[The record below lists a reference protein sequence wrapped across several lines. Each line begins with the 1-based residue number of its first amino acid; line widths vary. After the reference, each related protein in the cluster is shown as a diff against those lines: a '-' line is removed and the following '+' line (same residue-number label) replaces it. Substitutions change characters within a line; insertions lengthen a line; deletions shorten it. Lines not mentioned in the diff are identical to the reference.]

1 MIIKTPKNS
10 IIKNLRV
17 YDLEESILACQYPMM
32 TETYENMEDV
42 DDDVLAK
49 AFKTAKKLGNT
60 SKGTGH
66 DQYLTGVLVAF
77 DLTLT
82 NKAWVE
88 MQRYN
93 HVYHVS
99 SCSTIHKMAK
109 FDYAINYDEN
119 TDPRMIE
126 IMKEILEEYNNNPTK
141 ENYLKLLHSNPAGF
155 TLTAR
160 LTTNYRALKTVISQR
175 RNHKLPIWREFCEI
189 MIDVLPH
196 FKELTGIDIND

>member
-42 DDDVLAK
+42 DDDILAK
-49 AFKTAKKLGNT
+49 AFKTAKKLG
-60 SKGTGH
+60 KTGGSEGH
-66 DQYLTGVLVAF
+66 NQFLTGIVVNF
-77 DLTLT
+77 DLTFT
-82 NKAWVE
+82 NKGWVE
-88 MQRYN
+88 AERYTFLN
-93 HVYHVS
+93 FVS
-99 SCSTIHKMAK
+99 SQSSMHRLAK
-109 FDYAINYDEN
+109 FDYN
-119 TDPRMIE
+119 TSYNESVDSRMIE
-126 IMKEILEEYNNNPTK
+126 IMKQLLDEYNENPTK
-141 ENYLKLLHSNPAGF
+141 ENYLKLLDSNPAGF
-155 TLTAR
+155 KLTAR

-175 RNHKLPIWREFCEI
+175 GNHKLPIWREFCEI